1 MDIRIPICICGT
13 FPECHHRE
21 FISALTWN
29 HERKKIALCEKAFCR
44 IKATDTE
51 YLGTSIPFACPYL
64 LNAAIDLVESAI
76 S

>member
-1 MDIRIPICICGT
+1 MKGAKMDIRIPTCICGT
-13 FPECHHRE
+13 FPECRHRE
-21 FISALTWN
+21 FISSLTWN
-29 HERKKIALCEKAFCR
+29 HERRKIALC

-64 LNAAIDLVESAI
+64 LNAAIDLIESAI